1 VLRGP
6 AALLLALV
14 ATSALLAYASPQ
26 ATGPGRA
33 EVGELLDA
41 VSYAVSR
48 LSALGFDVSR
58 AQELLAR
65 AREALEA
72 GDLGRARS
80 LALQSLIAA
89 GSSVKAS
96 VRSPVPLGLALEA
109 SLLRSLAE
117 DLGIREALELVGE
130 AEGSLARGDVASA
143 ARALE
148 GARRAIRAALAR
160 VAEAVAGRAAA
171 EVEGLLREAA
181 PAEVV
186 ARLVEVARGAR
197 VLKDLAPLV
206 RVARLATWLRSK
218 ALEALGEALLALE
231 EVDEEALKE
240 VGGLPPELTPGPEAR
255 GLVARVRAR
264 YEALTRLRFT
274 ASGELAKA
282 LARALDALENL
293 ARAAE
298 ELAACSPT
306 YATHLG
312 EAVKAS
318 EEALEH
324 LSRARVS
331 AGPQVAVA
339 QQVYAVALWARSLAR
354 YLPNYVH
361 CPAEGVVVLFRGVVV
376 DVLDS
381 YVLAYGVA
389 VVPGPK
395 VGGLRLGLYALNL
408 SGLAVGVSRG
418 DAVEAIGR
426 YVGVGRHGYPEVAV
440 EKLRVLRS
448 LELPVKPS

>member
-6 AALLLALV
+6 VALLLTLV

-26 ATGPGRA
+26 ATGPGEA

-48 LSALGFDVSR
+48 LSALGFDVSG

-72 GDLGRARS
+72 GDLARARS

-89 GSSVKAS
+89 GSSVRAS

-117 DLGIREALELVGE
+117 GLGVREALELVGE
-130 AEGSLARGDVASA
+130 AEGSLARGDVGSA

-148 GARRAIRAALAR
+148 GARMAIRVAQAR
-160 VAEAVAGRAAA
+160 VAEAVAGRAVA
-171 EVEGLLREAA
+171 EVEGVLKEVA

-186 ARLVEVARGAR
+186 VRLVEVARGAK
-197 VLKDLAPLV
+197 VLKELAPVV
-206 RVARLATWLRSK
+206 RVARLATWLRSR
-218 ALEALGEALLALE
+218 ALEALEEVYLELE
-231 EVDEEALKE
+231 EVDEKALKE
-240 VGGLPPELTPGPEAR
+240 VGGLPPELTVGPEVR
-255 GLVARVRAR
+255 GLAARVRAR
-264 YEALTRLRFT
+264 YEVLARLRFA

-282 LARALDALENL
+282 LARALDALESL

-312 EAVKAS
+312 EAVRAS

-324 LSRARVS
+324 LSRARV
-331 AGPQVAVA
+331 AVGPQVAVA
-339 QQVYAVALWARSLAR
+339 QQVYAAALWARSLAKH
-354 YLPNYVH
+354 LPNYVH
-361 CPAEGVVVLFRGVVV
+361 CPVEGAAVILRGVVV
-376 DVLDS
+376 DVAGS
-381 YVLAYGVA
+381 YALAYGVA
-389 VVPGPK
+389 VVPGAR

-408 SGLAVGVSRG
+408 GSLAVGVSRG
-418 DAVEAIGR
+418 DAVEVLGR
-426 YVGVGRHGYPEVAV
+426 YVGVGRFGYPEVAV

-448 LELPVKPS
+448 LEPPVKPS